1 MCVRISTI
9 CRGVIVRKHYSV
21 TREWM
26 RDVQARP
33 LSRAEVGAGVG
44 GSASVCSDSAT
55 AGIALSQAQHYTEP
69 GPELGPRAGYPPAS
83 AADTRAAGVFVQYLG
98 ILFKIISF
106 LSQ

>member
-1 MCVRISTI
+1 
-9 CRGVIVRKHYSV
+9 
-21 TREWM
+21 M